1 VPVLALDA
9 ARAEPWDVAVST
21 SWPTTSVLFELPARR
36 HAALVAGLEDSAYE
50 PEAPEQLAAAMVT
63 SLPVRFITGAR
74 WLAELLEDL
83 QPGNRVLYVR
93 DGIAK
98 DVFRAPAALAPAADG
113 APLRVVLFG
122 DRDDRRS
129 GVEGAVAAVA
139 AMAEPVHVTWI
150 APRAVAAPPG
160 VDRVLGGLSASE
172 LADVLGRS
180 DVVLDLPRA
189 KGMSRPPLEA
199 FHRGATVVTT
209 PVTGHEEYVRHGANG
224 LVVGWDDPR
233 GTARTLDLLA
243 RDRRLLHELRTG
255 ALQTAATW
263 PDWRQASGVMALA
276 LRRVAAEP
284 GPPVAP
290 AGRRLASDFASATA
304 DAELARRRLDQ
315 ALEAYAQLA
324 QERTLGNLA
333 KARGRAELGKVRGRL
348 GPVKRR
354 LLGAPKRLLKP

>member
-9 ARAEPWDVAVST
+9 AGADPWDVAVST
-21 SWPTTSVLFELPARR
+21 SWPTASVLFELPARR
-36 HAALVAGLEDSAYE
+36 HAALVEGLEDSAYE
-50 PEAPEQLAAAMVT
+50 PQAPEQLVAAMVT

-93 DGIAK
+93 EGIAK
-98 DVFRAPAALAPAADG
+98 DVFRAPVALEPAADG
-113 APLRVVLFG
+113 APLRVVLVG
-122 DRDDRRS
+122 GREDRRS
-129 GVEGAVAAVA
+129 GVDGALAALA

-150 APRAVAAPPG
+150 ASAPVAAPPG
-160 VDRVLGGLSASE
+160 VDRVLSALSAAE
-172 LADVLGRS
+172 LAAVLGRI

-224 LVVGWDDPR
+224 VVVGWDDPR

-255 ALQTAATW
+255 ALETAGAW

-284 GPPVAP
+284 GPPVAA
-290 AGRRLASDFASATA
+290 AGRRLASDFASAAA
-304 DAELARRRLDQ
+304 DAQLARRRLDQ

-333 KARGRAELGKVRGRL
+333 KARGRAEVGRVRRRL
-348 GPVKRR
+348 GPVRRR
-354 LLGAPKRLLKP
+354 LLGAPKRLLKR